1 MASRGVRTR
10 GRDGRDG
17 PAVPCCALCSP
28 LTDAGDVAVVVC
40 HCRHRFGQGAL
51 SLSSL
56 LLSTFLVMWQ
66 LPSVGSWSANGRWG
80 DGRVLTWVVGAF
92 PTSSSPLLSSH
103 HQALAVFTLPMVPV
117 IPGVTHIPRKGEGR
131 GSWACSLSF
140 LLGLLLCSSASC
152 VTWQSCAVGLSSAD
166 AGEMETVAGYSPGV
180 LVTWQ
185 AGARWER

>member
-92 PTSSSPLLSSH
+92 PVLSSPSLSSH
-103 HQALAVFTLPMVPV
+103 HPALAVFALPVV
-117 IPGVTHIPRKGEGR
+117 LDLYVECWIIPWNPYGISPWNACWIVLNKHGIHHHSMAIP
-131 GSWACSLSF
+131 
-140 LLGLLLCSSASC
+140 
-152 VTWQSCAVGLSSAD
+152 
-166 AGEMETVAGYSPGV
+166 
-180 LVTWQ
+180 
-185 AGARWER
+185 